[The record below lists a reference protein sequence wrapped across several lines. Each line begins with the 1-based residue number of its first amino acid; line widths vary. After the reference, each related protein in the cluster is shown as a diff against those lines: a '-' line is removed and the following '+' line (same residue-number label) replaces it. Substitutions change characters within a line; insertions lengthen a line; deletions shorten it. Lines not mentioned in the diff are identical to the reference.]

1 MALLFLTILYHK
13 LLPSQFIF
21 HVLFYVAYCNT
32 TVYNLINIV
41 HRKDPNMKSASV
53 NVRINE
59 NIKQHAESILEDLG
73 ISRAVAI
80 DLFYRQIIL
89 HKGLPFDLK
98 LNTPPLSTSDFT
110 PSELENILSRGV
122 EESNNGNG
130 RSAKEF
136 FATLLGE

>member
-1 MALLFLTILYHK
+1 
-13 LLPSQFIF
+13 
-21 HVLFYVAYCNT
+21 
-32 TVYNLINIV
+32 
-41 HRKDPNMKSASV
+41 MKSASV

-59 NIKQHAESILEDLG
+59 NIKQHAEAILEDLG

-89 HKGLPFDLK
+89 HNGLPFDLK
-98 LNTPPLSTSDFT
+98 LNTPPLSTSDFS
-110 PSELENILSRGV
+110 PSELEDILSRGV
-122 EESNNGNG
+122 EETNNGHG

>member
-1 MALLFLTILYHK
+1 
-13 LLPSQFIF
+13 
-21 HVLFYVAYCNT
+21 
-32 TVYNLINIV
+32 
-41 HRKDPNMKSASV
+41 MKSASV

-73 ISRAVAI
+73 LSRAVAI

-89 HKGLPFDLK
+89 HNGLPFDLK
-98 LNTPPLSTSDFT
+98 LNTPPLSTTDFT
-110 PSELENILSRGV
+110 PSELEDILSRGV

>member
-1 MALLFLTILYHK
+1 
-13 LLPSQFIF
+13 
-21 HVLFYVAYCNT
+21 
-32 TVYNLINIV
+32 
-41 HRKDPNMKSASV
+41 MKSASV

-59 NIKQHAESILEDLG
+59 NIKQQAESILEDLG

-110 PSELENILSRGV
+110 PSELEDILSRGV

-136 FATLLGE
+136 FTTLLGE

>member
-1 MALLFLTILYHK
+1 
-13 LLPSQFIF
+13 
-21 HVLFYVAYCNT
+21 
-32 TVYNLINIV
+32 
-41 HRKDPNMKSASV
+41 MKSASV

-110 PSELENILSRGV
+110 PSELEDILSRGV

>member
-1 MALLFLTILYHK
+1 
-13 LLPSQFIF
+13 
-21 HVLFYVAYCNT
+21 
-32 TVYNLINIV
+32 
-41 HRKDPNMKSASV
+41 MKSASV

-98 LNTPPLSTSDFT
+98 LNTPPLSTSDFS
-110 PSELENILSRGV
+110 PSELEDILSRGV

-136 FATLLGE
+136 FATLLEE

>member
-1 MALLFLTILYHK
+1 
-13 LLPSQFIF
+13 
-21 HVLFYVAYCNT
+21 
-32 TVYNLINIV
+32 
-41 HRKDPNMKSASV
+41 MKSASI

-59 NIKQHAESILEDLG
+59 NIKQHAEAILEDLG

-89 HKGLPFDLK
+89 HNGLPFDLK
-98 LNTPPLSTSDFT
+98 LNTPPLSTSDFS
-110 PSELENILSRGV
+110 PSELEDILSRGV
-122 EESNNGNG
+122 EETNNGHG

>member
-1 MALLFLTILYHK
+1 
-13 LLPSQFIF
+13 
-21 HVLFYVAYCNT
+21 
-32 TVYNLINIV
+32 
-41 HRKDPNMKSASV
+41 MKSASV

-73 ISRAVAI
+73 LSRAVAI

-98 LNTPPLSTSDFT
+98 LNTPPLSTSDFS
-110 PSELENILSRGV
+110 PSELEDILSRGV

-130 RSAKEF
+130 RSTKEF
-136 FATLLGE
+136 FATLLEE

>member
-1 MALLFLTILYHK
+1 
-13 LLPSQFIF
+13 
-21 HVLFYVAYCNT
+21 
-32 TVYNLINIV
+32 
-41 HRKDPNMKSASV
+41 MKSASV

-73 ISRAVAI
+73 LSRAVAI

-110 PSELENILSRGV
+110 PSELEDILSRGV

-136 FATLLGE
+136 FATLLEE

>member
-1 MALLFLTILYHK
+1 
-13 LLPSQFIF
+13 
-21 HVLFYVAYCNT
+21 
-32 TVYNLINIV
+32 
-41 HRKDPNMKSASV
+41 MKSASV

-136 FATLLGE
+136 FASLLGE

>member
-1 MALLFLTILYHK
+1 
-13 LLPSQFIF
+13 
-21 HVLFYVAYCNT
+21 
-32 TVYNLINIV
+32 
-41 HRKDPNMKSASV
+41 MKSASV

-89 HKGLPFDLK
+89 HNGLPFDLK

-110 PSELENILSRGV
+110 PSELEDILSRGV
-122 EESNNGNG
+122 EETNNGHG

>member
-1 MALLFLTILYHK
+1 
-13 LLPSQFIF
+13 
-21 HVLFYVAYCNT
+21 
-32 TVYNLINIV
+32 
-41 HRKDPNMKSASV
+41 MKSASV

-89 HKGLPFDLK
+89 HNGLPFDLK
-98 LNTPPLSTSDFT
+98 LNTPPLSTSDFS
-110 PSELENILSRGV
+110 PSELEDILSRGV

-130 RSAKEF
+130 RSAREF
-136 FATLLGE
+136 FATLLEE

>member
-1 MALLFLTILYHK
+1 
-13 LLPSQFIF
+13 
-21 HVLFYVAYCNT
+21 
-32 TVYNLINIV
+32 
-41 HRKDPNMKSASV
+41 MKSASV

-89 HKGLPFDLK
+89 HNGLPFDLE
-98 LNTPPLSTSDFT
+98 LNTPPLSTSDFS
-110 PSELENILSRGV
+110 PSELEDILSRGV